1 MTEIND
7 IVEIEQLDQNIEQ
20 QDNALQ
26 LPQQARHALVT
37 LLKYGVILAAQKNKL
52 FDAVYQHQ
60 QLLSQYLQQMYLNLF
75 VDERAGMA
83 YIEQQVQDETDEDDE
98 VLQLISTRTLTL
110 YDSFLLIILRKFYQE
125 RQALGEDQV
134 IIDIDRIDHAM
145 RPFLAMSNYQSRE
158 RQKLSGALE
167 QLRQKK
173 LLMSVRGD
181 ESRFEIS
188 PIIRHV
194 LDATVLDNLLA
205 QYAKFLNSDNV
216 ALLNQSEEQ
225 DKDTE

>member
-1 MTEIND
+1 
-7 IVEIEQLDQNIEQ
+7 
-20 QDNALQ
+20 
-26 LPQQARHALVT
+26 
-37 LLKYGVILAAQKNKL
+37 
-52 FDAVYQHQ
+52 
-60 QLLSQYLQQMYLNLF
+60 LF

>member
-158 RQKLSGALE
+158 RQKLSGAL
-167 QLRQKK
+167 
-173 LLMSVRGD
+173 
-181 ESRFEIS
+181 
-188 PIIRHV
+188 
-194 LDATVLDNLLA
+194 
-205 QYAKFLNSDNV
+205 
-216 ALLNQSEEQ
+216 
-225 DKDTE
+225 